1 MQRNNLAKMN
11 RQIRSA
17 NIGLILALVLL
28 ALHKGSSVPALTCGL
43 QRPVPRIAGGVNAQP
58 REWRWQASIQY
69 QNQHIC
75 GGSLINNQWVLT
87 AAHCFFEIGKE
98 IHVQHWSVILGTIK
112 LTGKRFRG
120 TKLNVSMVIPYE
132 NYTSYITGHD
142 IALVRLAKPVRYTKD
157 IAPICLPFAEHRFA
171 FGTQCW
177 LTGWGDVAA
186 NVHLPDPKPLQE
198 ITMDLLTVDT
208 CNCIYSNLRNRRIVN
223 PALPGM
229 VCALTPDRK
238 RGPCKGD
245 SGGPLVCLE
254 NGRWFQ
260 AGIMSSSLSCTQ
272 FYGPTLLTDVRSYTS
287 WIQHH
292 VEGASFANQIEPIP
306 NTTDSY
312 MCRGCGA
319 LQQENKQWPWY
330 VSLQY
335 EGQHVCGGTLIGE
348 HHILTAA
355 QCFIGRQETEG
366 WVVLLGEYLEG
377 GRQKWQEKRTLKNIE
392 LHGLYIDM
400 MEGHDIAVAT
410 LAQPV
415 VFNNSIWAICA
426 PYAAHQFPLG
436 STCWTRG
443 RRIDDG
449 GMPSPLQSVQA
460 KILGPKKCNCLY
472 NATSDPGRK
481 TPIIPEM
488 ICAAPHN
495 RSMRCEVSIG
505 DPLVCSQNGVWFLAG
520 ISSFGNGCGTTIRP
534 GVFTS
539 VKTHE
544 EKPNLKTPLKTST
557 KMPSLGSRHSL
568 KVTA

>member
-1 MQRNNLAKMN
+1 MT

-28 ALHKGSSVPALTCGL
+28 ALHRGSSVPALTCGL
-43 QRPVPRIAGGVNAQP
+43 QQPVLRIAGGVNAQAG
-58 REWRWQASIQY
+58 EWRWQVSVQY
-69 QNQHIC
+69 RSQHIC

-87 AAHCFFEIGKE
+87 AAHCFFEIGKQ
-98 IHVQHWSVILGTIK
+98 IHPEHWSVILGSVR
-112 LTGKRFRG
+112 LMGRRARGSKR
-120 TKLNVSMVIPYE
+120 NVSMVIPYE
-132 NYTSYITGHD
+132 NYTSYEKGHD

-186 NVHLPDPKPLQE
+186 NVHLPEPMILQE

-229 VCALTPDRK
+229 VCAMTPDRK

-272 FYGPTLLTDVRSYTS
+272 FYGPTLLTDVRAYAN

-312 MCRGCGA
+312 MCTGCGV
-319 LQQENKQWPWY
+319 LKQENKQWPWY
-330 VSLQY
+330 ASLQY
-335 EGQHVCGGTLIGE
+335 QGEHACGGTLIGE

-366 WVVLLGEYLEG
+366 WEVLLGEQLEG
-377 GRQKWQEKRTLKNIE
+377 RQQKWQEKRTLKNIE
-392 LHGLYIDM
+392 LHGLYVDM
-400 MEGHDIAVAT
+400 MEGYDIAVVT

-415 VFNNSIWAICA
+415 VFNDNISAICA
-426 PYAAHQFPLG
+426 PYAAHQFPFG

-443 RRIDDG
+443 RRIDDQ
-449 GMPSPLQSVQA
+449 GMPGPLQSVEV
-460 KILGPKKCNCLY
+460 KILGPKNCNCRY
-472 NATSDPGRK
+472 NVTSDPGREISIMPK
-481 TPIIPEM
+481 M
-488 ICAAPHN
+488 VCAVPHN

-505 DPLVCSQNGVWFLAG
+505 DPLVCSHKGVWFLAG
-520 ISSFGNGCGTTIRP
+520 ISSYGNGCGTIIRP

-539 VKTHE
+539 VKSYE
-544 EKPNLKTPLKTST
+544 EWIMKAAWST
-557 KMPSLGSRHSL
+557 YYDVQKNPVPKATDEETCLT
-568 KVTA
+568 V

>member
-1 MQRNNLAKMN
+1 MT

-28 ALHKGSSVPALTCGL
+28 ALHRGSPVPALTCGL
-43 QRPVPRIAGGVNAQP
+43 QQPVLRIAGGVNAQAG
-58 REWRWQASIQY
+58 EWRWQVSVQFRS
-69 QNQHIC
+69 QHVC

-87 AAHCFFEIGKE
+87 AAHCFFEIEKE
-98 IHVQHWSVILGTIK
+98 IHVEHWSVILGTVR
-112 LTGKRFRG
+112 LSGRRARGSKR
-120 TKLNVSMVIPYE
+120 NVTMVIPYE
-132 NYTSYITGHD
+132 NYTSYETGHD

-186 NVHLPDPKPLQE
+186 NVHLPDPMPLQE
-198 ITMDLLTVDT
+198 ITMDLLTIDT
-208 CNCIYSNLRNRRIVN
+208 CNCIYSNLRNRRIVD

-229 VCALTPDRK
+229 VCAMTPDRK

-272 FYGPTLLTDVRSYTS
+272 FYGPTILTDVRAYAN

-292 VEGASFANQIEPIP
+292 VEEASFANQIEPIP

-312 MCRGCGA
+312 MCTSCGV
-319 LQQENKQWPWY
+319 LKQENKQWPWY
-330 VSLQY
+330 TSLQY
-335 EGQHVCGGTLIGE
+335 EGEHVCGGTVIGE

-366 WVVLLGEYLEG
+366 WEVLLGEQVEG
-377 GRQKWQEKRTLKNIE
+377 GQQKWQEKRTLKNIE
-392 LHGLYIDM
+392 LHGLYVDM
-400 MEGHDIAVAT
+400 MEGYDIAVVT
-410 LAQPV
+410 LAKPV
-415 VFNNSIWAICA
+415 VFNDSIWAACA
-426 PYAAHQFPLG
+426 PYPNYELPFG

-443 RRIDDG
+443 RRVDNQ

-460 KILGPKKCNCLY
+460 KILGPKNCNCRY
-472 NATSDPGRK
+472 NATSDPGREVS
-481 TPIIPEM
+481 IMSEM
-488 ICAAPHN
+488 ICATPHN
-495 RSMRCEVSIG
+495 RSMRCEVSTG
-505 DPLVCSQNGVWFLAG
+505 DPLVCNHNGVWYLAG
-520 ISSFGNGCGTTIRP
+520 ISSFGNGCGTIIRP

-539 VKTHE
+539 VKNYE
-544 EKPNLKTPLKTST
+544 EWIMKAAWSAYYNVQKPRAPKARDDATCSIA
-557 KMPSLGSRHSL
+557 SLRS
-568 KVTA
+568 